1 MDQML
6 KFDTEEIIA
15 ALSPVNN
22 GDETVLT
29 LTAQLV
35 DGTPIEDQD
44 CIVILD
50 KGKK

>member
-1 MDQML
+1 ML

-15 ALSPVNN
+15 TLGPVNYGN
-22 GDETVLT
+22 EIVLA